1 MNLVFWLIQI
11 VWEQDLEIFNYFI
24 GQTKTF

>member
-1 MNLVFWLIQI
+1 MIQI